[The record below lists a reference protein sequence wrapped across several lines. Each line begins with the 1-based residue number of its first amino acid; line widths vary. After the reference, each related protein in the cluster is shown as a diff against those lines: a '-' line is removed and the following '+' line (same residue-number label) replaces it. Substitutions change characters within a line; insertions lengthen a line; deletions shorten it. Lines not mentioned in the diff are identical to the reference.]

1 LEYRWIIRE
10 HADDGSAKT
19 LADTLNVPISLA
31 KVLTTR
37 GLIDGHE
44 AERFL
49 TPALE
54 EIHDPFLMDG
64 MDKAT
69 ERVCKAIANGETIWV
84 HGDYDVDGKPQV
96 QQ

>member
-1 LEYRWIIRE
+1 MDLKSVRLFAQICQFIYTIFLATLGNLCILVSVFLNNSYFFLEYRWIIRE

-37 GLIDGHE
+37 GLVDHIE

-49 TPALE
+49 
-54 EIHDPFLMDG
+54 
-64 MDKAT
+64 
-69 ERVCKAIANGETIWV
+69 
-84 HGDYDVDGKPQV
+84 QV
-96 QQ
+96 RE